1 MPTLLALLL
10 VALAAGTAHAQDRLD
25 ALAAAVDRG
34 AATPRGEAATVER
47 MAAALAR
54 TPAEVRASRAATR
67 LGWGDLFIAHRLA
80 TRGGHPLEKVV
91 AARRTGTGW
100 SEIAEE
106 ARVDAA
112 ALAADVAAAW
122 PDVARAVPATDAT
135 PASPATQ
142 APATT
147 PAPAAGRSSERSERP
162 SGLPSD
168 DIRDRMI
175 RGGGTR
181 H

>member
-1 MPTLLALLL
+1 LGRARASPHGRPLC
-10 VALAAGTAHAQDRLD
+10 
-25 ALAAAVDRG
+25 
-34 AATPRGEAATVER
+34 
-47 MAAALAR
+47 LAR
-54 TPAEVRASRAATR
+54 
-67 LGWGDLFIAHRLA
+67 
-80 TRGGHPLEKVV
+80 V

-112 ALAADVAAAW
+112 ALADDVAAAW
-122 PDVARAVPATDAT
+122 PDVARAVPATVTPPAPTTTT
-135 PASPATQ
+135 PAPPA
-142 APATT
+142 T
-147 PAPAAGRSSERSERP
+147 PAPAATP
-162 SGLPSD
+162 APVPSD